1 MDKPSSISL
10 ATIFKQQTF
19 KSQRAVVVAQ
29 LVEPL
34 LQIPEVRGSNPAIG
48 NIYIEHLFT
57 CLPSTVLINKKR
69 PEMAHF
75 RKNLPL
81 QISVI
86 IIAVGRFRRANPMLK
101 LILDP
106 KQTIIRRQS
115 HKSISE

>member
-69 PEMAHF
+69 PGMAHF
-75 RKNLPL
+75 KKTYH
-81 QISVI
+81 
-86 IIAVGRFRRANPMLK
+86 FK
-101 LILDP
+101 LFLLLLLLVDFVELT
-106 KQTIIRRQS
+106 QC
-115 HKSISE
+115 